1 MALETGKRYHGFL
14 LEDKREV
21 REIGALAHRLVH
33 EKSGARLLYLE
44 TEDDNKVFS
53 ITFRTPPEDSTGVA
67 HIVEHSVLC
76 GSRKF
81 PLKEPFVELVKGS
94 LNTYLNAMT
103 FPDKTMYPVASRND
117 KDFQNLMDVYL
128 DAVFYPCMY
137 ECPEILMQE
146 GWHYALDEA
155 SDTLSYRGV
164 VYNEMKGAFSS
175 PEAVLDKEI
184 LTALFPD
191 TTYGYESGGDP
202 EAIVELTQEAF
213 LAFHRRFY
221 HPSNSYIFLYGA
233 MDIEA
238 KLAFLDESYL
248 QAFERRVVDSA
259 VRRQALFAQP
269 KAVTASYSVASG
281 ERTED
286 KTFLSWNCIAG
297 DALDAEK
304 MLALQI
310 LEHFLLRTQAA
321 PLKKALI
328 DAGIGKDVM
337 GAFSDSLLQPTFSV
351 IVGGANASKEASFRA
366 VVRET
371 LEKLVEGGIPRR
383 LIEASIN
390 LLEFRL
396 READYGQSPK
406 GLVYN
411 IKLMNSWLYD
421 GDPLLY
427 LQYEPLLAKIKAGV
441 GARYFEQLIETCL
454 LSNAHVALV
463 TLRPEPGLA
472 DKRAAE
478 IKEQLAAYKA
488 SLSSQEI
495 ERLRAD
501 EVRLAERQ
509 GAEDTAEALQAIPL
523 LRLSDIEPQAERL
536 IGESCAFDGIDALF
550 HPVQTNGI
558 IYLNLY
564 FALDGLDAAE
574 VPYAYLLAELLGKV
588 ATQQYSYEELA
599 NEIYLQTGGIGQE
612 VLAFTMNADADAYAP
627 RLKVKSKALT
637 EKAPALCELLTEI
650 LTRSRFDDKKRVR
663 ELVERIKSSLET
675 YLLRNAQQVVA
686 GRVLSYF
693 SPSGSYNEQGML
705 SFYEFISALAAQFDA
720 RWDALAE
727 KLASLCAAIFR
738 RRGCLVSVTAQEEA
752 REVFARAFVSLAQSL
767 SPLDVPAKRR
777 PFAVARRNEG
787 LMTSSKIQYVAKGAN
802 FLRLGFAYS
811 GSMKVLE
818 TILRYEYFWT
828 RIRVQGGAYGAFTQF
843 RRNGN
848 MLFGSYRDPNL
859 AETVRVYDETA
870 AFLRAFAVSE
880 REMLKYIIG
889 TISTLDTP
897 LTPQMKGEVAAE
909 CHIRGIVQADIQ
921 AERDQVLATRQS
933 DICALAEVIEACMK
947 ENYLCVLGG
956 EERIRE
962 NEVLFGELKQ
972 VFD

>member
-1 MALETGKRYHGFL
+1 MALEIGKRYHGFL
-14 LEDKREV
+14 LEEKCEV
-21 REIGALAHRLVH
+21 REIGAQAHRFVH

-155 SDTLSYRGV
+155 DALSYRGV

-184 LTALFPD
+184 LEALFPD
-191 TTYGYESGGDP
+191 TTYGCESGGDP

-221 HPSNSYIFLYGA
+221 HPSNSYIYLYGA
-233 MDIEA
+233 MDIEE
-238 KLAFLDESYL
+238 KLAFLDEAYL
-248 QAFERRVVDSA
+248 RAFERKAVDSA
-259 VRRQALFAQP
+259 VARQPLFARP
-269 KAVTASYSVASG
+269 KEVTAAYSVASG

-328 DAGIGKDVM
+328 DAGVGKDVM
-337 GAFSDSLLQPTFSV
+337 SSFSESLLQPTFSI
-351 IVGGANASKEASFRA
+351 IVGGANETQAEKFRA

-371 LEKLVEGGIPRR
+371 LEKLAAEGIARR

-396 READYGQSPK
+396 READYGHSPK
-406 GLVYN
+406 GLVYS

-427 LQYEPLLAKIKAGV
+427 LRYEPLLAKIKAGLD
-441 GARYFEQLIETCL
+441 ARYFEKLIETCL
-454 LSNAHVALV
+454 LQNPHVAFV
-463 TLRPEPGLA
+463 TLRPEPGMA

-478 IKEQLAAYKA
+478 IKAQLAAYKA
-488 SLSSQEI
+488 SLSPEEI

-501 EVRLAERQ
+501 EARLAARQ
-509 GAEDTAEALQAIPL
+509 EAEDTPEALQAIPL
-523 LRLSDIEPQAERL
+523 LRLSDIAPQSEQL
-536 IGESCAFDGIDALF
+536 IGEKRALDGLDVLL

-558 IYLNLY
+558 VYLNLY
-564 FALDGLDAAE
+564 FDLAPLDEAE
-574 VPYAYLLAELLGKV
+574 VLYAYLLAELLGKV
-588 ATQQYSYEELA
+588 ATERYSYEELA
-599 NEIYLQTGGIGQE
+599 NEIYLQTGGIGYE
-612 VLAFTMNADADAYAP
+612 VLAFTMNGDADAYAP
-627 RLKVKSKALT
+627 RLKVKSKALA
-637 EKAPALCELLTEI
+637 EKASALCALLAEI
-650 LTRSRFDDKKRVR
+650 LTRSRFDDKKRIK
-663 ELVERIKSSLET
+663 ELVEQIKSSLET

-693 SPSGSYNEQGML
+693 SPSGKYNEQGML
-705 SFYEFISALAAQFDA
+705 SFYEFVSALAGQFDA
-720 RWDALAE
+720 RFESLTAKLTALAGM
-727 KLASLCAAIFR
+727 IFR
-738 RRGCLVSVTAQEEA
+738 RQDFLASVTAQAEDYGRFAEA
-752 REVFARAFVSLAQSL
+752 FAPLSGALATKAY
-767 SPLDVPAKRR
+767 PAKPRA
-777 PFAVARRNEG
+777 FAVARRNEG

-802 FLRLGFAYS
+802 FLRLGYAYS

-818 TILRYEYFWT
+818 TILRYDYFWT

-859 AETVRVYDETA
+859 AETVRVYDETS
-870 AFLRAFAVSE
+870 AFLRAFDVSE

-889 TISTLDTP
+889 TISTVDTP

-909 CHIRGIVQADIQ
+909 CYIRGISQADIQ
-921 AERDQVLATRQS
+921 AERDQILATRQA
-933 DICALAEVIEACMK
+933 DIRALAALIEACMQ
-947 ENYLCVLGG
+947 EQYLCVLGG

-962 NEVLFGELKQ
+962 NKALFGEIKQ